1 MSSFCVDDTTKYTD
15 KELDDIYPG
24 NPQGS
29 QLLPSN
35 DLDPSSREN
44 NDNLGMIK
52 ESVIKN
58 LIDNYKRSGGKLPNP
73 EVLDAEQYLV
83 QIREFIIRVK
93 QEYCFYE
100 VRYKFALDELLGA
113 VIQNYLSKTGKGSG
127 TGVADSQVFITKYLE
142 YTRKLNRK
150 VNDLIQIINGV
161 INDLMLSSER
171 FKKEIDAFNKQ
182 IQELKNKLLD
192 FQVKIFLL
200 QKNCRYFKCYY
211 KNISIENRFLTLDDC
226 NEYIES
232 LEPIGKPIHKSIF
245 IKMDIE
251 GYELQWIES
260 LSLDQLQNISQ
271 LVIEFHSAF
280 TDRHK
285 KMFQKLNEVFAL
297 VHLHGNNFKYDLVNN
312 IPYFFECTYINK
324 KYLTKSLEFNT
335 DTIPST
341 LDQPNL
347 VSKPDVFLN
356 FEPYVH
362 NNIRLPR
369 TLKLGPKGF
378 Y

>member
-182 IQELKNKLLD
+182 IQELKNKLSQQSAIIMSNESTTKLRKEM
-192 FQVKIFLL
+192 VKYTEEKGRYSDNLL
-200 QKNCRYFKCYY
+200 
-211 KNISIENRFLTLDDC
+211 
-226 NEYIES
+226 
-232 LEPIGKPIHKSIF
+232 
-245 IKMDIE
+245 
-251 GYELQWIES
+251 
-260 LSLDQLQNISQ
+260 
-271 LVIEFHSAF
+271 
-280 TDRHK
+280 
-285 KMFQKLNEVFAL
+285 KL
-297 VHLHGNNFKYDLVNN
+297 Y
-312 IPYFFECTYINK
+312 
-324 KYLTKSLEFNT
+324 S
-335 DTIPST
+335 
-341 LDQPNL
+341 
-347 VSKPDVFLN
+347 FLN
-356 FEPYVH
+356 IVALGLLVYVYKAS
-362 NNIRLPR
+362 N
-369 TLKLGPKGF
+369 
-378 Y
+378 